1 MRPSSFM
8 AKNVHDNLIYIL
20 LQEANDRSLNVF
32 MKEKNDHQQRL
43 AINSRM
49 PLSKHFLSGR

>member
-1 MRPSSFM
+1 M